1 MALRDDILAKLNSP
15 QNVTVNSVTI
25 ASNRSVQA
33 MAVALGV
40 SEATVAAEIR
50 RMENDSVIEHGDG
63 VINVR

>member
-63 VINVR
+63 VISVR

>member
-1 MALRDDILAKLNSP
+1 MALRDDILGKLNSP

>member
-1 MALRDDILAKLNSP
+1 MALRDDILGKLNSP
-15 QNVTVNSVTI
+15 QNVTINSATI

-63 VINVR
+63 VISVR

>member
-1 MALRDDILAKLNSP
+1 MALRDDILGKLNSP

-63 VINVR
+63 VISVR

>member
-1 MALRDDILAKLNSP
+1 MALRDDILGKLNSP

-50 RMENDSVIEHGDG
+50 RMENDSVIEHSDG
-63 VINVR
+63 VISVR

>member
-1 MALRDDILAKLNSP
+1 MSLRYYILGKLNSP
-15 QNVTVNSVTI
+15 QNVTINSATI

-63 VINVR
+63 VISVR